1 MDDFKRDTFLSG
13 MISGCFQTLIGHPLD
28 TLKVYKQTNIK
39 SKEFFNKKLFNG
51 MSIPLVTNSLVTGL
65 QFYSFQNFPMYMGL
79 VSAIVVTPIEYYKT
93 QKQVFGIYPKKI
105 PTGFPV
111 TFMRENIALN
121 CYFNSFNILE
131 SKVGTFIA
139 GGLAG
144 SLSWL
149 LSYPFDTIKSRV
161 QSNMSYS
168 EALKK
173 KHFFNGISLALGRGF
188 IVNGCGFYSA
198 KVINRFIYSDRF
210 ELE

>member
-13 MISGCFQTLIGHPLD
+13 MISGCFQTIIGHPLD
-28 TLKVYKQTNIK
+28 TLKVYKQTNINP
-39 SKEFFNKKLFNG
+39 SDIFTKKLFNG
-51 MSIPLVTNSLVTGL
+51 MSIPLITNSLITGL

-79 VSAIVVTPIEYYKT
+79 LSAIVVTPIEYFKT
-93 QKQVFGIYPKKI
+93 QKQVFGHYPKKI

-131 SKVGTFIA
+131 PKLGTFVA

-161 QSNMSYS
+161 QSNMSYKD
-168 EALKK
+168 AINKK
-173 KHFFNGISLALGRGF
+173 QFFNGIGLALGRGF

-198 KVINRFIYSDRF
+198 KLVNQFIYSDKKEIR
-210 ELE
+210 